1 MSNTN
6 KKNNDGEIVSKV
18 TLVQDCNKNVVGVDR
33 NDALI
38 SNVNH

>member
-18 TLVQDCNKNVVGVDR
+18 TLVQDYNKNVVGVDR